1 MAGCNERSFAATPLF
16 LPSMTE
22 TPSLPMLT
30 SFSKNSCHG
39 TLTFS
44 TDLLIADRIP
54 SASPLSTNAGLRK
67 KT

>member
-1 MAGCNERSFAATPLF
+1 
-16 LPSMTE
+16 
-22 TPSLPMLT
+22 MLT